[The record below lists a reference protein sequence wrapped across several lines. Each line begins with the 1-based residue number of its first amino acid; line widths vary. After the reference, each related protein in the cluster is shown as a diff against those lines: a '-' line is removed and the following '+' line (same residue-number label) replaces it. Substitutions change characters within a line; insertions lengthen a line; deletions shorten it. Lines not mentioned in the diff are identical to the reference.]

1 MPSNM
6 SAAAIAQADALRR
19 HFSELIVPLW
29 RGPGF
34 NAALQLP
41 YEALDPG
48 AYAPLP
54 VKRYRAMACARQ
66 LYVFAQAG
74 DAAHAGALFEALR
87 ARFRD
92 TRHGGWIFSV
102 DAQGAPLERHK
113 DLYTHAFV
121 VFACAAYFAASG
133 EREAR
138 RLAEDTAELIETRFA
153 PRRGDALLDSERDDN
168 FAQGRHG
175 PLQNPL
181 MHLTEAWLAASA
193 AFGDSAFDDALLRT
207 AGAVERAFLDART
220 GCVAE
225 LPLGSPGNRFE
236 PGHQFEWY
244 SLAHAGGARLANSA
258 LPAELARAFAFAQTH
273 GVDART
279 GGVCLALDASGA
291 CIDANQ
297 RIWVQTEYLRA
308 LALHEA
314 RQGAAADAADGAL
327 TQQMQRFADRFLS
340 ARGWYECKNA
350 HGDVTRGD
358 LPSTTPYH
366 LATAYAAL
374 PSAA

>member
-138 RLAEDTAELIETRFA
+138 RLAEDTA
-153 PRRGDALLDSERDDN
+153 
-168 FAQGRHG
+168 
-175 PLQNPL
+175 
-181 MHLTEAWLAASA
+181 
-193 AFGDSAFDDALLRT
+193 
-207 AGAVERAFLDART
+207 
-220 GCVAE
+220 
-225 LPLGSPGNRFE
+225 
-236 PGHQFEWY
+236 
-244 SLAHAGGARLANSA
+244 
-258 LPAELARAFAFAQTH
+258 
-273 GVDART
+273 
-279 GGVCLALDASGA
+279 
-291 CIDANQ
+291 
-297 RIWVQTEYLRA
+297 
-308 LALHEA
+308 
-314 RQGAAADAADGAL
+314 
-327 TQQMQRFADRFLS
+327 
-340 ARGWYECKNA
+340 
-350 HGDVTRGD
+350 
-358 LPSTTPYH
+358 
-366 LATAYAAL
+366 
-374 PSAA
+374 